1 MKQSSDSRA
10 SNFTFRASE
19 KEKELIY
26 YLADF
31 YGMSASGVLRMLIH
45 NQITLI
51 DRLEERL
58 KIRRAYIDENRSERE
73 KRKKAETAKL

>member
-1 MKQSSDSRA
+1 MKQSSNSRA

-26 YLADF
+26 YLVDF
-31 YGMSASGVLRMLIH
+31 YRMSASDVLHMLIH

-51 DRLEERL
+51 DRLEEKL
-58 KIRRAYIDENRSERE
+58 KI
-73 KRKKAETAKL
+73 

>member
-1 MKQSSDSRA
+1 MKQSSSSRA

-31 YGMSASGVLRMLIH
+31 YGTSASGVLRMLIH

-73 KRKKAETAKL
+73 KRKKEETAKL